1 MIRFKATADSDQLEV
16 SKYKTDHCHPIS
28 EAIYNYHIKQCKLEC
43 DDINAA
49 SYLFKKNCPK
59 GDVHETFTKDSGKHV
74 TMKDLHN
81 WSARVKSEFDQSK
94 TPSKLNKW
102 VCHPSLDTEY
112 VTTP

>member
-1 MIRFKATADSDQLEV
+1 MLQFTCL
-16 SKYKTDHCHPIS
+16 
-28 EAIYNYHIKQCKLEC
+28 
-43 DDINAA
+43 
-49 SYLFKKNCPK
+49 KNCPK

-94 TPSKLNKW
+94 TPSELNKW